1 MKEGKDGHASNFTL
15 FFVWCS
21 LNFWMAKIIVGDVGP
36 NFSTALWAV
45 VSFCLAHV
53 HAPCTILHVFGF
65 FFFWWCCDLLW
76 CVNEEKK
83 NKKIKNGKQFDQK
96 PVPVH
101 KPLQRVSYSF
111 FFYRFMFLI
120 LSLVCL
126 KTQLFFKKLFSLFL
140 LLFISLIIIF
150 GTVCESHCII
160 LIIFY
165 LYLW

>member
-1 MKEGKDGHASNFTL
+1 MVLIEFLNGKDHSWWCWSQFQHRPMSRCFLL
-15 FFVWCS
+15 FGSC
-21 LNFWMAKIIVGDVGP
+21 
-36 NFSTALWAV
+36 
-45 VSFCLAHV
+45 
-53 HAPCTILHVFGF
+53 PCTMHHTPCVWI

-83 NKKIKNGKQFDQK
+83 KKNIKNGKQFDQK

-160 LIIFY
+160 LIIF
-165 LYLW
+165 